1 MQRIAFTMN
10 IKPGS
15 EEEYCARHQQVWPE
29 MLADLVFHLD

>member
-15 EEEYCARHQQVWPE
+15 EEEYR
-29 MLADLVFHLD
+29 LFHPSCHIETISR